1 MTRTLNQK
9 ETEELFKVC
18 KNYGVFF
25 YDVQIEVVDH
35 LASLVEDHWKENP
48 YQDFEQAKKKAILAF
63 GKSNFTKMVRTRE
76 KEVNHKYN
84 ILLWKYLLEF
94 YKWPKMLL
102 TFMLTLG
109 VFILLQTSSETKVI
123 LFAYSVLI
131 LVVFAI
137 YLFFIFPKLKL
148 KVKPDKVFLLVARQ
162 SMAMYLITILLQLPN
177 FTNMI
182 FNSLHIHTVE
192 NKLALAGISF
202 FLVFASIL
210 LYANMFFLPQKIRE
224 HFLEQFPEFVR

>member
-25 YDVQIEVVDH
+25 YDVQIEIVDH
-35 LASLVEDHWKENP
+35 LASIIEEQWKEDP
-48 YQDFEQAKKKAILAF
+48 ELEFEQAKKQAIAGF
-63 GKSNFTKMVRTRE
+63 GKSNFTKMVRTKE
-76 KEVNHKYN
+76 KEVNRKYN

-94 YKWPKMLL
+94 YKWPKLLL
-102 TFMLTLG
+102 TFILTLG

-148 KVKPDKVFLLVARQ
+148 KVKPDKIFLLVARQ

-177 FTNMI
+177 LTNMI